1 MNNNFPGGAGVK
13 TSPSNAGVHVQSLVR
28 ELDPTCLQAKDQ
40 NKEQKQ
46 YYNKFDK
53 DFKDGPHQKKI
64 LKKKKKEINIIQG

>member
-53 DFKDGPHQKKI
+53 DFKDGPHKKKN
-64 LKKKKKEINIIQG
+64 LKKKKEINIIQG